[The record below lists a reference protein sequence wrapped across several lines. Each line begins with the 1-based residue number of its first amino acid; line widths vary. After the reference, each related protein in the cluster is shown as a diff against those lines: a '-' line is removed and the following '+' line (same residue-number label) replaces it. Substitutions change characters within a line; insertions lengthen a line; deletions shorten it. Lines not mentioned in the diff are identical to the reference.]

1 LTDEPRDGSEHDP
14 DDVFEP
20 VADRES
26 DAARAGRPAHDDSF
40 WRFEKHVSAPRSVNW
55 LQIGLVALVVAA
67 IVVVVVGRRAD
78 DDQADGGSAD
88 TTAVAG
94 DSTTTPTASTTPAVS
109 WEPSADGRPAVLGD
123 MGTPPDRTAADV
135 APGAYLWSDF
145 QGWHLWVVTGTGV
158 DGVVATLTSDDGFA
172 TATAVGTTG
181 TATTAG
187 RSLTFTPTAGTRVA
201 GVDFQPGFYA
211 KVLTVDL
218 TGADGQRLTPTVV
231 HVGGSATS
239 PPAVPVI
246 LTKPEG

>member
-1 LTDEPRDGSEHDP
+1 MTDEPRDGSEHDP

-94 DSTTTPTASTTPAVS
+94 DSTTTPTASTTPAV
-109 WEPSADGRPAVLGD
+109 
-123 MGTPPDRTAADV
+123 
-135 APGAYLWSDF
+135 
-145 QGWHLWVVTGTGV
+145 
-158 DGVVATLTSDDGFA
+158 
-172 TATAVGTTG
+172 
-181 TATTAG
+181 
-187 RSLTFTPTAGTRVA
+187 
-201 GVDFQPGFYA
+201 
-211 KVLTVDL
+211 
-218 TGADGQRLTPTVV
+218 
-231 HVGGSATS
+231 
-239 PPAVPVI
+239 PVI